1 MTSQREK
8 DILLD
13 QVLNNQIPK
22 DALDEDSASLIGVAS
37 QLQAFLE
44 ETPPPPHGLKPGRSA
59 FLTAAAQ
66 QPEKSKRFLFFP
78 FPLPRLSR
86 AAAWVMPFAAIFVLA
101 IFVGF
106 EVITKVPPTLHTPL
120 MSGSNAISGITIV
133 GALIVAGHRGSF
145 SIASVGFI
153 AVVLATIN
161 VVGGFL
167 VTHRMLAMFKKR

>member
-101 IFVGF
+101 ILLGTAIFTTGGYNRQSLPATTT
-106 EVITKVPPTLHTPL
+106 IPSIKSVPEPENNPVRSPSLLKQTDAPPVFSMIPADHR
-120 MSGSNAISGITIV
+120 SSNRRQKMI
-133 GALIVAGHRGSF
+133 
-145 SIASVGFI
+145 
-153 AVVLATIN
+153 
-161 VVGGFL
+161 
-167 VTHRMLAMFKKR
+167 